1 MLKVSK
7 IAEMLEIKP
16 AEVNNIL
23 TEIGYQ
29 KKTGNGYRLQ
39 KERLGEQKMFK
50 DRETG
55 DKKFYVVWKDVILN
69 NKVFLKAVGEYK
81 GTCSSVPVITKE
93 ETPKSNK
100 KKDFKFDRETF
111 KAEFRTMD
119 GHYVRSKAEV
129 IVDNWLY
136 MNGFVH
142 AYERRVP
149 IVEELYCD
157 FYLPKEQ
164 IYIEFWGLEDTKY
177 LDRKKKK
184 LALYEQYGLKLVG
197 LTEEDVKNIDDTL
210 PIKLLKHGVSVV

>member
-7 IAEMLEIKP
+7 IAELLELKP

-29 KKTGNGYRLQ
+29 KRTGKGYMLL
-39 KERLGEQKMFK
+39 KDRLGEQKLYK
-50 DRETG
+50 DKETG
-55 DKKFYVVWKDVILN
+55 SKSFYVIWKDVILN

-81 GTCSSVPVITKE
+81 GTCASVPVITKE
-93 ETPKSNK
+93 EAPKAEK
-100 KKDFKFDRETF
+100 KEFKFDRETF

-129 IVDNWLY
+129 IIDNWLY

-157 FYLPKEQ
+157 FYLPQQQ

-177 LDRKKKK
+177 IERKKKK
-184 LALYEQYGLKLVG
+184 IALYEHYGLKLIG

>member
-1 MLKVSK
+1 MLNVSK
-7 IAEMLEIKP
+7 IAEMLNIKP
-16 AEVNNIL
+16 SEVNNIL

-29 KKTGNGYRLQ
+29 KKIGNGYRLQ
-39 KERLGEQKMFK
+39 KERLGKQKLFK
-50 DRETG
+50 GNPGETKAYIIWN
-55 DKKFYVVWKDVILN
+55 DIILN
-69 NKVFLKAVGEYK
+69 NAVFLKAVGEFKVPYE
-81 GTCSSVPVITKE
+81 VPVIPKE
-93 ETPKSNK
+93 ETYPSKSKK

-129 IVDNWLY
+129 IIDNWLY

-157 FYLPKEQ
+157 FYLKEQ

-184 LALYEQYGLKLVG
+184 LALYEQNGLKLVG